1 MGKEVVIPFVSG
13 INSTGFC
20 SCLCFCR
27 PIQVVIPFVSG
38 INSTDFL
45 AKGDDVAII
54 GFGTFR
60 LTERAARTGRNPKTG
75 KKMKIPG
82 YKTVTFKV
90 SKNIKEML
98 NGK

>member
-1 MGKEVVIPFVSG
+1 MARVGKGAVVEMVAKKLGIPKTQAEKSVKAFLETV
-13 INSTGFC
+13 
-20 SCLCFCR
+20 R
-27 PIQVVIPFVSG
+27 
-38 INSTDFL
+38 DFL

>member
-54 GFGTFR
+54 GFVV
-60 LTERAARTGRNPKTG
+60 
-75 KKMKIPG
+75 IP
-82 YKTVTFKV
+82 FV
-90 SKNIKEML
+90 SGINSTAKALEDVVIDFW
-98 NGK
+98 GS